1 MRKLFPE
8 IKRTDILLSKMAR
21 LRDLYL
27 KTPLVS
33 PRQIGTVRG
42 DTPLHL
48 AARYGSYEVIEKMS
62 EVRYLEFTKTY
73 DEKF

>member
-8 IKRTDILLSKMAR
+8 IKRTDILLSKMSR

-33 PRQIGTVRG
+33 PRQIGLVRG

-48 AARYGSYEVIEKMS
+48 AARYGSYEVIERMS
-62 EVRYLEFTKTY
+62 EVSRTHENPR
-73 DEKF
+73 

>member
-8 IKRTDILLSKMAR
+8 IKRTDILLGKMAR

-48 AARYGSYEVIEKMS
+48 ATRYGSYAVIEVMS
-62 EVRYLEFTKTY
+62 EVGKKSHLNLK
-73 DEKF
+73 